1 MSFHLSFFF
10 SGPSLYG
17 PTEIFLIKSKNPI
30 FPESQ
35 LWVLSIS
42 MTPTLYTV
50 QESRAHSRYEQ
61 IFWGSSAKICVCGG
75 GVGLCGIGLYLYGIR
90 IYCMYRGFR
99 LIICC
104 KKLDSMIIGYI
115 DRAKL
120 ADFFFPTQYTCLYQK
135 EDPLYFF

>member
-1 MSFHLSFFF
+1 MSFHLLLFI

-17 PTEIFLIKSKNPI
+17 PTEIFLIKTQF
-30 FPESQ
+30 FPNLNSGFSLH
-35 LWVLSIS
+35 LWRPHYID
-42 MTPTLYTV
+42 TV
-50 QESRAHSRYEQ
+50 HCTRAHSRYEQ
-61 IFWGSSAKICVCGG
+61 IFWGEFCKNLCVWG